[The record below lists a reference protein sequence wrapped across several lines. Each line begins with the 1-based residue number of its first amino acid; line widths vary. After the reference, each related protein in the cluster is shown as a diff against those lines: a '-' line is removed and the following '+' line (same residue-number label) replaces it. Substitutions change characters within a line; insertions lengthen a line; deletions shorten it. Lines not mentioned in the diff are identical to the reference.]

1 MGAYKQFLTS
11 DIIVAPF
18 EVHKDFSFKFVA
30 TSSTIQLPGG
40 GKATVPGP
48 NSFGGPYP
56 GVGINRFLGKNIDYF
71 DFNPNVDPIT
81 GNYTITGLGTI
92 SSASLSITPFYTEAS
107 TIGSSSF
114 NLNGINILL
123 TGSSGGINLGNRI
136 CIPTGSNAITTTNS
150 IVSHIN
156 NSSSLYFNLKNILAT
171 QYIAPGPITTSTII
185 FSSKTREYINNFYY
199 LISGSTTT
207 YFNGGSND
215 TVSGEYQYQRLIYHS
230 IQELYYS
237 NYQECQY
244 GDPDNPQ
251 VLIPG
256 ADSDG
261 DRYIGS
267 SNSQAHYDNYL
278 QTTLSYPRFF
288 PTASNARIGVITVP
302 NTLFGDYIQ
311 PNSFYY
317 TVKNNNTTYEFYDD
331 GEGNLRLLNNFYGT
345 SSAIVGNVIYTH
357 GIITL
362 TGNSSIYDY
371 MNLFNS
377 GQLVASPYATAIY
390 GNPPVPQYVYGTYLD
405 FNNIID
411 AFVSSSNVTCSFSS
425 SYTIYETQYKCTI
438 RENEFNYTLN
448 PSTFTSTSSSFTNTN
463 VGGSPCDINA
473 SSSTVVTFN
482 PGIPYDYVN
491 QDYFSPYITTI
502 GLYDEQQNLLAI
514 GKLSQPLPSSPTT
527 DTTILIN
534 IDR

>member
-1 MGAYKQFLTS
+1 MSAYKQFLTS
-11 DIIVAPF
+11 DIIVAPL
-18 EVHKDFSFKFVA
+18 EVHKDFTFTFFT
-30 TSSTIQLPGG
+30 TSSTIELPGG
-40 GKATVPGP
+40 GKGTVPGP
-48 NSFGGPYP
+48 NYFGPPGTGYP
-56 GVGINRFLGKNIDYF
+56 GVGLNRFLGYNIDDYF
-71 DFNPNVDPIT
+71 DFNPTIDPLT
-81 GNYTITGLGTI
+81 GNYIITMTGTV
-92 SSASLSITPFYTEAS
+92 SSVILSITPFHTEAA
-107 TIGSSSF
+107 TVGSSSF
-114 NLNGINILL
+114 SLNGINILL

-136 CIPTGSNAITTTNS
+136 CVPTGSTANATTTN
-150 IVSHIN
+150 IN
-156 NSSSLYFNLKNILAT
+156 NHLGASSSLYFNLNNINSS
-171 QYIAPGPITTSTII
+171 PVTSNII
-185 FSSKTREYINNFYY
+185 FSSKTREYINNSYY
-199 LISGSTTT
+199 IISASVTT
-207 YFNGGSND
+207 YFSGGTND

-237 NYQECQY
+237 NYQNCQY
-244 GDPDNPQ
+244 GDPDNPPIL
-251 VLIPG
+251 VSG
-256 ADSDG
+256 FDSDG

-267 SNSQAHYDNYL
+267 SNSQAHYFNYL

-288 PTASNARIGVITVP
+288 PTASGARIGVVTVP

-317 TVKNNNTTYEFYDD
+317 SVKDDNNTIYEFRDD
-331 GEGNLRLLNNFYGT
+331 GEGNLRLLNSFYGT
-345 SSAIVGNVIYTH
+345 SSAIVGNIIYTH
-357 GIITL
+357 GVITL

-377 GQLVASPYATAIY
+377 GQLVSSQYASAIY
-390 GNPPVPQYVYGTYLD
+390 GNPPVPQYVYGEYLD
-405 FNNIID
+405 FNNLIK

-448 PSTFTSTSSSFTNTN
+448 PSTFTSVVSSFPVTNL
-463 VGGSPCDINA
+463 GASPCD
-473 SSSTVVTFN
+473 VTTTN
-482 PGIPYDYVN
+482 TGTSVSLGVPYDYVN
-491 QDYFSPYITTI
+491 QDYFSPYITTV

>member
-11 DIIVAPF
+11 DVIVAPF
-18 EVHKDFSFKFVA
+18 EVHKDFSFKFVS
-30 TSSTIQLPGG
+30 TSSVIELPGG
-40 GKATVPGP
+40 GKGTVPGP
-48 NSFGGPYP
+48 NYFGPPGAGYP
-56 GVGINRFLGKNIDYF
+56 GVGINRFLGSNIDNYF
-71 DFNPNVDPIT
+71 NFNPILDPLT
-81 GNYTITGLGTI
+81 GNYIITGTGTL

-114 NLNGINILL
+114 SLNGVNILL

-136 CIPTGSNAITTTNS
+136 CIPTGSTANATTTN
-150 IVSHIN
+150 IN
-156 NSSSLYFNLKNILAT
+156 NHLGASSSLYFNLSNI
-171 QYIAPGPITTSTII
+171 TSTAATSNIT
-185 FSSKTREYINNFYY
+185 FTSRTRGYINNFYY
-199 LISGSTTT
+199 ITSASVTT

-288 PTASNARIGVITVP
+288 PTASGARIGVVTVP

-317 TVKNNNTTYEFYDD
+317 AVKNNNTTYEFYDD